1 VTGEVQVGYQGKFI
15 HKKGSEVLEWAAQ
28 GGGGFTMP
36 GGVEELWRLGTGQ
49 WSWWGWV
56 GGWSQ

>member
-36 GGVEELWRLGTGQ
+36 GGV
-49 WSWWGWV
+49 
-56 GGWSQ
+56 